1 VKIDEQVRPR
11 WVLVDGIP
19 HNVTEFA
26 GMEPKRR
33 PSAICPLCQTPVIP
47 KLGNERVHHY
57 AHQPEIICSATQ
69 PETALHLNAK
79 YYLFSQLQQ
88 THSITI
94 ESYCSGGCGA
104 TREITWSQNWDDVI
118 VEHTLG
124 SYRPD
129 VTLFINQK
137 PIGALE
143 ILVSH
148 KVSEEKASFFQ
159 ENEIPGLEIKVDE
172 QFYEGDFKWTPD
184 NPLPYYRLFPNA
196 ETWFCDDCL
205 EIRKTLQEQS
215 KLQERRFQPKSQGR
229 QLQHEQ
235 NNSVR
240 TIEAKLSDIY
250 YLSGKRYREMFFLM
264 EQLIDGKRVK
274 VWVKTEKETIAV
286 EKSPITDKS
295 LEDLRQ
301 AVAQRLDRHRKNGA
315 IVDNYVD
322 WQPWVAGKKYVAR
335 DTDRHPFRY
344 KWDAE
349 QKKWVKLFDKK
360 PKLGQSTLPK
370 YEGPKPPRADNQDLF
385 PKKVET
391 PYIWQPQ
398 IATCR
403 YCGTST
409 DDWVEYDGKTKQC
422 KCRNCNDKMKE
433 QDNR

>member
-33 PSAICPLCQTPVIP
+33 PSALCPLCQTQVIF

-69 PETALHLNAK
+69 PETALHINAK
-79 YYLFSQLQQ
+79 YYLYSQLQQ
-88 THSITI
+88 TRSITI
-94 ESYCSGGCGA
+94 ENYCSGRCGA
-104 TREITWSQNWDDVI
+104 IREITWSQNWDHVI
-118 VEHTLG
+118 VEHNLG

-148 KVSEEKASFFQ
+148 KVSEEKASFFH
-159 ENEIPGLEIKVDE
+159 ENGIPGLEIQVDE
-172 QFYEGDFKWTPD
+172 HFYEGDSKWTPD
-184 NPLPYYRLFPNA
+184 KPLPYYRLFPNA
-196 ETWFCDDCL
+196 KIWFCDDCL
-205 EIRKTLQEQS
+205 EIRKRLQEQS
-215 KLQERRFQPKSQGR
+215 KLQERRLQPKSQGR

-235 NNSVR
+235 NNFER
-240 TIEAKLSDIY
+240 IIETKLSDIY
-250 YLSGKRYREMFFLM
+250 HLSGKRYREMFFLM
-264 EQLIDGKRVK
+264 EQLIGGKRVR

-286 EKSPITDKS
+286 QKSPITDKS

-315 IVDNYVD
+315 IVDNYID
-322 WQPWVAGKKYVAR
+322 WQPWIAGKKYVAR

-344 KWDAE
+344 KWDE
-349 QKKWVKLFDKK
+349 KQKIWIKLVDKK
-360 PKLGQSTLPK
+360 PKHFTPYGQGPIPK
-370 YEGPKPPRADNQDLF
+370 AEGPKPSTVHDQDLF

-391 PYIWQPQ
+391 PYFWEHKIG
-398 IATCR
+398 TCR

-409 DDWVEYDGKTKQC
+409 DDWVEYDGRTKQC
-422 KCRNCNDKMKE
+422 TCQNCKDKM
-433 QDNR
+433 